1 MFGLPLACLISPG
14 GFYPSVFIVPCNNPI
29 LAPIFAKDNAV
40 YLPIPVMK
48 MIFSFVRL
56 LYIFLKGSSSQF

>member
-14 GFYPSVFIVPCNNPI
+14 GFYPSVFIVPGNNPI

-48 MIFSFVRL
+48 MNFFLRTSF
-56 LYIFLKGSSSQF
+56 LYFFERF